1 MIFVTVGTN
10 EARFDRLLHAVES
23 LEFDDVVVQCGSSS
37 FRPKNATC
45 FDFLAFERLVEYVR
59 SASAVVTHAGVGSI
73 AVTLANGRRP
83 IVVPRL
89 QRYGEA
95 VDDHQVALA
104 RRLERSGL
112 VTLVEDPAQ
121 LRHFRFDV
129 VEPPPSTG
137 DMSSA
142 LADDLSQYLHG
153 LVSTERQGFSRRR
166 NAATVNARGGER
178 NWLRPR

>member
-10 EARFDRLLHAVES
+10 EARFDRLLRAVES
-23 LEFDDVVVQCGSSS
+23 LETDDLVVQCGSSS
-37 FRPKNATC
+37 LRPKNATC

-59 SASAVVTHAGVGSI
+59 SASVVVTHAGVGSI
-73 AVTLANGRRP
+73 AVTLANGKRP

-95 VDDHQVALA
+95 VDDHQVALG

-112 VTLVEDPAQ
+112 VTLVEEPAQ
-121 LRHFRFDV
+121 LRHLRFDPV
-129 VEPPPSTG
+129 KLPRTG

-166 NAATVNARGGER
+166 NAATVNARGGEG
-178 NWLRPR
+178 NWLRPK